1 MLALLGAETP
11 ERYIILNQ
19 NRDEIRANGGFPGS
33 VITFTIF
40 RGNISDY
47 RTDDVYYYDWN
58 LYPFKEAPP
67 P

>member
-1 MLALLGAETP
+1 MLALLGADTP

-67 P
+67 S